1 MKKPQSPPDCRSI
14 ISATGNNIEK
24 FISDEELMRAVKKYN
39 EKYLHW
45 DEVRRRDTDG
55 TDPEIIWCLMK
66 LFRGFEQKEIIFKKI
81 AVKYSVTKDFMR
93 SLHEIDRMSSAGI
106 FLEENVPEKSR
117 LIYALSSVMEESI
130 ASSQVEGAS
139 TTTLLAKKML
149 REKRKPKDRSER
161 MILNNFNAMK
171 YINEKKD
178 VPLTPEFIEEVHR
191 IITNGTLENDSYE
204 GRFRDTD
211 DIVISDRLTGD
222 VYHQPIPYSDIKS
235 TIDSVCDYIN
245 GEEEFEHPLIKGM
258 ILHFIIAY
266 IHPFVDGNGRLAR
279 ALFYWYLLKKG
290 YWAFEFLSISK
301 VIKSHRGKYDMAY
314 LMSETDGNDITYFIK
329 FNLELIEDAF
339 VIFREYVKR
348 KLREQK
354 SLETEIM
361 GIENLNLRQKSILR
375 DIIKTDE
382 PFSVYYVKEKYQIS
396 YQTARTDILKLMG
409 LGHIKISG
417 REGNMILYSYNKKDD

>member
-279 ALFYWYLLKKG
+279 ALFYWYSLKKG

>member
-1 MKKPQSPPDCRSI
+1 
-14 ISATGNNIEK
+14 
-24 FISDEELMRAVKKYN
+24 MRAVKKYN

-279 ALFYWYLLKKG
+279 ALFYWYSLKKG